1 MKNIRNVFKNS
12 WIQFVIAIGIAE
24 GIGILGSVFT
34 ASAIPTWYA
43 TLIRPS
49 FAPPSWVFGPV
60 WTILF
65 AMMGVS
71 ACIIWRQRKQRKDVR
86 RALDLFGI
94 QFALNVLWSVLFFG
108 MQNPGAALVE
118 IVVLWFA
125 ILFTIVTFAK
135 ISRLAAWLLVPYLL
149 WVSFATVLNYAFWM
163 LN

>member
-1 MKNIRNVFKNS
+1 MWAQYAIA
-12 WIQFVIAIGIAE
+12 IVIAECIGV
-24 GIGILGSVFT
+24 LGSVFT

-60 WTILF
+60 WTMLF

-71 ACIIWRQRKQRKDVR
+71 ACIVWRQRKQRKDVR
-86 RALDLFGI
+86 HALDIFGI
-94 QFALNVLWSVLFFG
+94 QFALNVLWSALFFG
-108 MQNPGAALVE
+108 MQNPGAAFVE
-118 IVVLWFA
+118 IIVLWFA